1 MIYGFVPLFILL
13 TSCCL
18 PPGSRSIFQDP
29 LRTTARSF
37 SNLLHAGKGSP
48 PTEHHHVSGLTS
60 HTRVTRPRSFC
71 RHLSGGRISWN
82 LLLAGKGFPPTEHH
96 HVSRL
101 TSHTRVTRPRSF
113 CRHLNGGRLSWITPG
128 RPHPTA
134 SSRAESPDYFTR
146 SPE

>member
-1 MIYGFVPLFILL
+1 MIHGFVSLLILL
-13 TSCCL
+13 TSRCP
-18 PPGSRSIFQDP
+18 PPGSRSIFHDP
-29 LRTTARSF
+29 LRTTAGSF
-37 SNLLHAGKGSP
+37 SNLPLAGKGFP

-60 HTRVTRPRSFC
+60 HAMVTRSRSFC

-113 CRHLNGGRLSWITPG
+113 CRHLNGGRISWITPG
-128 RPHPTA
+128 KPQPTA
-134 SSRAESPDYFTR
+134 SSRAESPDYFTC